1 MVYPKEP
8 HILESGRSSPFQGW
22 NLELVS
28 GLNYEEHQLKKVKFQ
43 RKTWRKLMNRWNT
56 LLRWDPPPLSWAST
70 SWTISKVNHTDDN
83 VLLRQALHTPG
94 FWSWLLMWVFW
105 GLYLYVL
112 PDISGLNRKYIQDSE
127 YVSQS
132 KIKAWILLVLNKSM
146 PLIPTIRVNQMSFC
160 TCTKIFT
167 IKDTPQ
173 GTRLSTE
180 VWRCQHPQV

>member
-83 VLLRQALHTPG
+83 VLLSQALHTPG

-146 PLIPTIRVNQMSFC
+146 PLIPTIRVNQMFFC

-180 VWRCQHPQV
+180 DWRCQHPQV